1 MINKIIEL
9 LKKHGPLTGKELC
22 DQILLD
28 ELSLWRICSKSGDI
42 ILKTFG
48 KRFLR
53 LDTRVEGYGRLSP
66 SIKREFLTYTV
77 IGLKKDS
84 RTIDERA
91 ETLNSKIKN
100 ISRQKFE
107 LAREIIKKIVEYHS
121 EPAIITSGACF
132 IIAGDIVYKMAHS
145 EPRPEKSTETLVRGS
160 DIDIVAVTE
169 NLPEVSIKDIDNMMY
184 REKYYLLKNP
194 SYREEI
200 DYIIKDIQKV
210 RTQLK
215 FDTFKSMIASK
226 ILDEGEFLYGSRDIF
241 EKIKGMLLENR
252 IPEKLLAI
260 EKKAVA
266 ERENAR
272 SYLLSSTE
280 ILPEEEYMKL
290 FYTKQEKE
298 EIF

>member
-1 MINKIIEL
+1 MINKIVRL

-22 DQILLD
+22 DKILLD
-28 ELSLWRICSKSGDI
+28 ELSLWRICSKSDKI

-53 LDTRVEGYGRLSP
+53 LDMRVEGYGRLSP

-84 RTIDERA
+84 RKINERA
-91 ETLNSKIKN
+91 ESLYSKIKN

-107 LAREIIKKIVEYHS
+107 LAREIIKKILEYHS
-121 EPAIITSGACF
+121 ESAIITSSACF
-132 IIAGDIVYKMAHS
+132 IIAGDIVYEMAHS
-145 EPRPEKSTETLVRGS
+145 ELRPEKSTGALVRGS

-169 NLPEVSIKDIDNMMY
+169 NLPEESIKDIDNMMY
-184 REKYYLLKNP
+184 KEKYYLLKNP

-200 DYIIKDIQKV
+200 DYIVKDITRV

-241 EKIKGMLLENR
+241 EKIKEMLLENR

-260 EKKAVA
+260 EEKAVA
-266 ERENAR
+266 DRENAR
-272 SYLLSSTE
+272 SYLLSSTQ